1 MPMNRIVL
9 GRTIGLL
16 LLLVA
21 ILYLQSRANF
31 HPLDQSLQLA
41 RRVGLTE
48 SVVSKAQRLAQPG
61 LQLEHSDEARFSWLG
76 GVPAVASGFEWPAWK
91 GQPLGFV
98 AQIDLEEVAA
108 AFEQSWL
115 PKHGQL
121 YFFYTSDQ
129 SVGGYEQTDLGAW
142 RVIYATADRTAL
154 VPAAAPS
161 GLDEE
166 ASFPQTYIRLRRIDT
181 VPTEER
187 FMGSWETSN
196 EEFDA
201 LFRARA
207 APFREQP
214 HHQMFGFPDPE
225 QDDAMEA
232 EAQRTSNL
240 GGGAEQWRLLLQIDT
255 DDALRMMWQDG
266 GLLYFWIREEDAAH
280 GDFSKVWLFL
290 QSG

>member
-1 MPMNRIVL
+1 MNRIVL

-21 ILYLQSRANF
+21 ILYLQSRPNF
-31 HPLDQSLQLA
+31 HPLDRSLQLA
-41 RRVGLTE
+41 RRLGLTE
-48 SVVSKAQRLAQPG
+48 SVVSKAQRLAKPG
-61 LQLEHSDEARFSWLG
+61 LQLEHSGDARFSWLG
-76 GVPAVASGFEWPAWK
+76 GVPAVAPGFEWPAWK

-108 AFEQSWL
+108 ALKQSWL
-115 PKHGQL
+115 PNHGQL
-121 YFFYTSDQ
+121 YFFYALDQ
-129 SVGGYEQTDLGAW
+129 SAGGYEPTDFGAW
-142 RVIYATADRTAL
+142 RVIYASADRTAL
-154 VPAAAPS
+154 VPATAPS
-161 GLDEE
+161 GLDQDV
-166 ASFPQTYIRLRRIDT
+166 SFPQTYLRFRRIDT
-181 VPTEER
+181 LPTEER
-187 FMGSWETSN
+187 FMGSWTTSN

-214 HHQMFGFPDPE
+214 HHQMFGLPDPE
-225 QDDAMEA
+225 QDDGMES
-232 EAQRTSNL
+232 EARRTSNL